1 MTEYLR
7 GGELTCAAVEMVG
20 RAGFKFTNLAC
31 GLNLQPACR
40 GMNWRLSI
48 YGAVNWLALLLRWWV
63 AGFKFYEFSLRPEPA
78 TSLPR
83 YGLATEYLRGGEL
96 T

>member
-1 MTEYLR
+1 MATEYLR
-7 GGELTCAAVEMVG
+7 GGGLACAAVKMVG
-20 RAGFKFTNLAC
+20 R
-31 GLNLQPACR
+31 
-40 GMNWRLSI
+40 
-48 YGAVNWLALLLRWWV
+48 

-83 YGLATEYLRGGEL
+83 YELATEYLRGGEL